1 MQPLGRY
8 RTGEGTDGSG
18 YEVGEFDANLWEGAL
33 RVGYHK
39 QKKVNSYANFS
50 VVQVDSRGEII
61 PYQVMTGYN
70 DGRTYRFEFSLSVD
84 INDFI
89 SMGCSYILRFGDA
102 EENIF
107 QKLSTEARAYF

>member
-8 RTGEGTDGSG
+8 RTGEGSDGSDREEG
-18 YEVGEFDANLWEGAL
+18 LFDADLWEGAL
-33 RVGYHK
+33 RVGYNR

-50 VVQVDSRGEII
+50 VVQVESHGDII
-61 PYQVMTGYN
+61 PYQVMDGYS

-84 INDFI
+84 LNDFL

>member
-1 MQPLGRY
+1 MDNKSLKKL
-8 RTGEGTDGSG
+8 EAD
-18 YEVGEFDANLWEGAL
+18 LWEGAL
-33 RVGYHK
+33 RVGYNR

-50 VVQVDSRGEII
+50 VVQVDSKGYMI
-61 PYQVMTGYN
+61 PYQVMNGYS

-84 INDFI
+84 LNEFL